1 MKNQALTGRCECG
14 KVKFDIESPQ
24 EAITVCHCSQCRR
37 ISGHLWA
44 ATRVPRYD
52 QVKFQ
57 ESEGLTW
64 YTSSDFAK
72 RGFCK
77 YCGSSLFYRMNDE
90 EGVGIAAGCIESPTG
105 MSIQRHIF
113 TADKGDYYDIKD
125 DVPILDK
132 Y

>member
-1 MKNQALTGRCECG
+1 MTNRTLTGRCECG
-14 KVKFDIESPQ
+14 KVRFNVESPR

-37 ISGHLWA
+37 TSGHLWA
-44 ATRVPRYD
+44 ATHAPYD
-52 QVKFQ
+52 QVEFL

-64 YTSSDFAK
+64 FASSDFAK

-77 YCGSSLFYRMNDE
+77 YCGSSLFYRMNGEDSI
-90 EGVGIAAGCIESPTG
+90 GIAVGCLDSPTG
-105 MSIQRHIF
+105 MSIGRHIF
-113 TADKGDYYDIKD
+113 VADKGDYYDIKD